1 MALLRQKRKQQNRGV
16 LNKKLS
22 PPTEELSVT
31 LQRYL
36 GDVLCAYFL
45 MGHSVSRIIE
55 GGLSEQA
62 WMDHVFSVRPN
73 TNKNEETT
81 WSTTTGNGSQTD
93 EQNHHHDDAV
103 AQLYRRWI
111 FLHSTLL
118 RTAPF
123 TMEQQIQLGIQLPF
137 SSQEETTRHV
147 DDDDYGMENNNVGD
161 LCLIFPHV
169 PFVGIPKSPIF
180 QRLLRE
186 RPLSSIL
193 MNDRDNETAPLPPP
207 LRMKLNDFGHLG
219 PAFRGR
225 DLIRSQTI
233 FASSPAC
240 TVVAFE
246 SWMAAA
252 GGVEHDNMNGRIT
265 NPFFEAWR
273 QGRDDGILWIL
284 QLHREAYKATPL
296 TVEPHIITIKK

>member
-1 MALLRQKRKQQNRGV
+1 
-16 LNKKLS
+16 
-22 PPTEELSVT
+22 
-31 LQRYL
+31 
-36 GDVLCAYFL
+36 

-55 GGLSEQA
+55 GGLSEQT
-62 WMDHVFSVRPN
+62 WMNHVFAVRPN
-73 TNKNEETT
+73 VNKDTT
-81 WSTTTGNGSQTD
+81 QSTGNDSHTD
-93 EQNHHHDDAV
+93 EESNHHHDDEIS
-103 AQLYRRWI
+103 QLYRRWI

-118 RTAPF
+118 RTVPF
-123 TMEQQIQLGIQLPF
+123 TMEQQIQLRIQLPF
-137 SSQEETTRHV
+137 PSQEEITRNV
-147 DDDDYGMENNNVGD
+147 DDDDHIMENNNVDDD
-161 LCLIFPHV
+161 LCLIFPHA

-186 RPLSSIL
+186 RPPSTIL
-193 MNDRDNETAPLPPP
+193 MNSHDNNTAPLPPP

-219 PAFRGR
+219 PTFRGR

-246 SWMAAA
+246 SWTMAA
-252 GGVEHDNMNGRIT
+252 GGLTHNNATNGRVT

-273 QGRDDGILWIL
+273 QGRDDGVLWIL